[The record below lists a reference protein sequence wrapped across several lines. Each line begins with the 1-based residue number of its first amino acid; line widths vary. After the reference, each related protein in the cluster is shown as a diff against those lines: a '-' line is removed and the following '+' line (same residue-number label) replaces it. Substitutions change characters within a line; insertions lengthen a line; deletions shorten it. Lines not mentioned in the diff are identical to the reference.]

1 MTDTSVLR
9 LRKDEDRRIRA
20 GHVWVFSNEIDVRAT
35 PLAGL
40 EPGSPVE
47 LRDAGGQF
55 LGRGYVNPKSLIS
68 VRLLTRDPRQLIDE
82 SLLRA
87 RLASAL
93 GLRERLFGG
102 EPFHR
107 LVFGEGDGLPGLV
120 VDRFGDYLVVQPNTA
135 GIEVMLDTIV
145 GLLVEL
151 TGAAGVLIRADSSS
165 REYEGLGA
173 YTRVVHGSVPDV
185 VPIVENGVR
194 FEAPVAG
201 GQKTGWF
208 YDHRPNRARLRTY
221 APGAR
226 VLDVFSYIGGWGGQA
241 AVFGA
246 REVVCVDSSEP
257 ALEGVRRNAEING
270 VADRVETRRGD
281 AFDILGALRAAGE
294 RFDVVVLDPPA
305 FIKRKKDVKEGER
318 AYQRLS
324 RLGMELVA
332 DGGVLV
338 SASCS
343 FHMERDVLLRA
354 ALRAAVDAG
363 REVQLVEEGHQGPD
377 HPVHLAIPET
387 SYLKAFFVRAV

>member
-1 MTDTSVLR
+1 MTDTIVLR

-35 PLAGL
+35 PLAGI

-47 LRDAGGQF
+47 LHDARGQF
-55 LGRGYVNPKSLIS
+55 LGRGYVNPRSLIS
-68 VRLLTRDPRQLIDE
+68 VRLLTRDPRQPIDE

-87 RLASAL
+87 RLAGAL
-93 GLRERLFGG
+93 RLREKLFGG
-102 EPFHR
+102 EHFYR

-120 VDRFGDYLVVQPNTA
+120 VDRFGDCLVVQPNTA
-135 GIEVMLDTIV
+135 GIEMMLDTIV

-151 TGAAGVLIRADSSS
+151 TGATGVLVRADSSS
-165 REYEGLGA
+165 REYEGLEA
-173 YTRVVHGSVPDV
+173 YTREAHGSVPEV

-194 FEAPVAG
+194 FEVPVAG

-208 YDHRPNRARLRTY
+208 YDHRRNRARLRTY

-226 VLDVFSYIGGWGGQA
+226 VLDVFSYVGGWGIQA
-241 AVFGA
+241 AAFGA
-246 REVVCVDSSEP
+246 REAMCVDSSEP
-257 ALEGVRRNAEING
+257 ALDGVRRNAELNG

-281 AFDILGALRAAGE
+281 AFDVLGALRAADE

-324 RLGMELVA
+324 RLGMDLVA

-343 FHMERDVLLRA
+343 FHMERDALMRAGLRA
-354 ALRAAVDAG
+354 AMGLG

-387 SYLKAFFVRAV
+387 SYLKALFVRVV

>member
-1 MTDTSVLR
+1 MTDTTILR
-9 LRKDEDRRIRA
+9 LKKDEDRRIRA

-55 LGRGYVNPKSLIS
+55 LGRGYANPKSLIS
-68 VRLLTRDPRQLIDE
+68 VRLLTRDPRQPIDE

-93 GLRERLFGG
+93 RLRERLFGG

-145 GLLVEL
+145 GLLAEL

-173 YTRVVHGSVPDV
+173 YTRVSHGSVPDV
-185 VPIVENGVR
+185 VPIAENGVR
-194 FEAPVAG
+194 FEVPVAG

-208 YDHRPNRARLRTY
+208 YDHRANRARLRTY

-226 VLDVFSYIGGWGGQA
+226 VLDVFSYIGGWGIQA
-241 AVFGA
+241 AAFGA
-246 REVVCVDSSEP
+246 RAVVCVDSSEP

-270 VADRVETRRGD
+270 VADRVESRRGD
-281 AFDILGALRAAGE
+281 AFDVLGALRTAGE

-343 FHMERDVLLRA
+343 FHMERDALLRT
-354 ALRAAVDAG
+354 ALRAAVGTG